1 MAESRKLLFERLFS
15 EQGGALQA
23 FFRRRPGCRLDA
35 ADLAQEVYLRM
46 LRVADTDAIRD
57 LEAYLFGVASNVAKE
72 HAAQKWRHGPTVDID
87 DATVQ
92 EQIAE
97 LPSFDG
103 QVDAEQRVTRL
114 REVLR
119 QLPPKCHAAV
129 VLQYRH
135 GLSYAE
141 IAERLEIST
150 HMVKK
155 YVGQALG
162 HCRRR
167 MARLG

>member
-1 MAESRKLLFERLFS
+1 MVESRKMLFERLFS
-15 EQGGALQA
+15 EQRGALQA
-23 FFRRRPGCRLDA
+23 FFRRRAGCRLDA

-46 LRVADTDAIRD
+46 LRIADTDTIRD

-72 HAAQKWRHGPTVDID
+72 HALLEWRHGTTVDLD

-97 LPSFDG
+97 LPGLDG
-103 QVDAEQRVTRL
+103 QIDAEQRVTRL

-119 QLPPKCHAAV
+119 QLPPKCCAAV

-141 IAERLEIST
+141 IAERLGIST

-167 MARLG
+167 MARMG

>member
-1 MAESRKLLFERLFS
+1 MAESRKMLFERLFS
-15 EQGGALQA
+15 EQRGALQA
-23 FFRRRPGCRLDA
+23 FFRRRPSCRLDA
-35 ADLAQEVYLRM
+35 TDLAQEVYLRM
-46 LRVADTDAIRD
+46 LRIADKDAILD

-72 HAAQKWRHGPTVDID
+72 HASEEWRHGKSVDID
-87 DATVQ
+87 DTTIQ
-92 EQIAE
+92 EQLAE

-103 QVDAEQRVTRL
+103 QVDAEQRVARL

-119 QLPPKCHAAV
+119 QLPPKCRAAIL
-129 VLQYRH
+129 LQYRH

-167 MARLG
+167 MASLG

>member
-1 MAESRKLLFERLFS
+1 MLFERLFS
-15 EQGGALQA
+15 EQRGALQA
-23 FFRRRPGCRLDA
+23 FFRRRAGCRVEA

-46 LRVADTDAIRD
+46 LRIADTGAILN

-72 HAAQKWRHGPTVDID
+72 HAVLERRHGTTVDID
-87 DATVQ
+87 DTTVQ

-97 LPSFDG
+97 LPGLDG
-103 QVDAEQRVTRL
+103 QIDAEQRVARL

-119 QLPPKCHAAV
+119 QLPPKCRAAV

-141 IAERLEIST
+141 IAKRLGIST

>member
-1 MAESRKLLFERLFS
+1 MVESRKMLFERLFS
-15 EQGGALQA
+15 EQRGALQA
-23 FFRRRPGCRLDA
+23 FFRRRAGCRLDA

-46 LRVADTDAIRD
+46 LRIADTDTIRD
-57 LEAYLFGVASNVAKE
+57 LETYLFGVASNVAKE
-72 HAAQKWRHGPTVDID
+72 HALLEWRHGTTVDLD

-97 LPSFDG
+97 LPALDG
-103 QVDAEQRVTRL
+103 QIDAEQRVTRL

-119 QLPPKCHAAV
+119 QLPPKCCAAV

-141 IAERLEIST
+141 IAERLGIST

-167 MARLG
+167 MARMG

>member
-1 MAESRKLLFERLFS
+1 MAESRKMLFERLFS
-15 EQGGALQA
+15 EQRGALQA
-23 FFRRRPGCRLDA
+23 FFRRRPSCRLDA

-57 LEAYLFGVASNVAKE
+57 LEAYLFGVAGNVAKE
-72 HAAQKWRHGPTVDID
+72 HTALAWRHGTTVDVD

-97 LPSFDG
+97 LPVADG
-103 QVDAEQRVTRL
+103 QIDAEQRVTRL

-119 QLPPKCHAAV
+119 QLPPKCCAAV
-129 VLQYRH
+129 VLQYRD
-135 GLSYAE
+135 GLRYAE
-141 IAERLEIST
+141 IAERLGIST

-167 MARLG
+167 LARLG

>member
-1 MAESRKLLFERLFS
+1 MVESRKMLFERLFS
-15 EQGGALQA
+15 EQRGALHA
-23 FFRRRPGCRLDA
+23 FFRRRAGCRLDA

-46 LRVADTDAIRD
+46 LRIADTDAIRD
-57 LEAYLFGVASNVAKE
+57 LEAYLFGVAGNGAQE
-72 HAAQKWRHGPTVDID
+72 HALLEWRHGTTVDLD

-92 EQIAE
+92 ERIAE
-97 LPSFDG
+97 LPALDG
-103 QVDAEQRVTRL
+103 QIDAEQRVTRL

-119 QLPPKCHAAV
+119 QLPPKCCAAV

-141 IAERLEIST
+141 IAERLGIST

>member
-1 MAESRKLLFERLFS
+1 MLFERLFS
-15 EQGGALQA
+15 EQRGALQA

-46 LRVADTDAIRD
+46 LRVADTNAIRD
-57 LEAYLFGVASNVAKE
+57 LEAYLYGVANNVARE
-72 HAAQKWRHGPTVDID
+72 HAAQEWRHGTTVDVD
-87 DATVQ
+87 EATVQ

-97 LPSFDG
+97 LPVLDG
-103 QVDAEQRVTRL
+103 QIDTGQRVTRL

-119 QLPPKCHAAV
+119 QLPPKCCAAV

-141 IAERLEIST
+141 SDELIGVST

>member
-1 MAESRKLLFERLFS
+1 MAESRKMLFERLFS
-15 EQGGALQA
+15 EQRGALQA
-23 FFRRRPGCRLDA
+23 FFRRRPSCRLDA
-35 ADLAQEVYLRM
+35 KDLAQEVYLRM
-46 LRVADTDAIRD
+46 LRVADTNAILD

-72 HAAQKWRHGPTVDID
+72 HAFQESRHGTTVDID

-92 EQIAE
+92 EHIGE
-97 LPSFDG
+97 LPGSEG
-103 QVDAEQRVTRL
+103 QIDTEQRIARL

-119 QLPPKCHAAV
+119 QLPPKCRATV

-141 IAERLEIST
+141 IAERLGISM

>member
-1 MAESRKLLFERLFS
+1 MLFERLFS
-15 EQGGALQA
+15 EQRGALQA
-23 FFRRRPGCRLDA
+23 FFRRRAGCRLEA

-72 HAAQKWRHGPTVDID
+72 HALLEWRHGTTVDLD

-97 LPSFDG
+97 LPGLDG
-103 QVDAEQRVTRL
+103 QIDAEQRVTRL

-119 QLPPKCHAAV
+119 QLPPKCCAAV
-129 VLQYRH
+129 VLQYRY

-141 IAERLEIST
+141 IAERLGIST

-167 MARLG
+167 MARMG